1 MNGCRMNSGP
11 RISGPAISGP
21 ANRDRIRSQGV
32 VMTRTLQSLA
42 AVGLAICL
50 LAGCRSTSSTVAK
63 SEKPFKLPNP
73 LEWGAKSDEPRTGEP
88 DRLVATWADT
98 VRQTPGE
105 PAERGF
111 GGRVYFYDKGADPIA
126 VDGRLV
132 VYAFDESDR
141 LPTDHRPTRRFV
153 FPADQLPKNMS
164 VSEIGPSYSVWLP
177 WGTVDAPSTHVSLI
191 ARFEP
196 VRGGGLVV
204 SDQARQR
211 LPGNGLAPVSPT
223 MIADSTKGTKVQQ
236 AGFDEQSGG
245 NPSAAPGKEEEPRK
259 RLTTTTI
266 KLNR

>member
-1 MNGCRMNSGP
+1 M
-11 RISGPAISGP
+11 
-21 ANRDRIRSQGV
+21 NRDRNRKFEVPRLKQGQGV
-32 VMTRTLQSLA
+32 EMTSPLRSMA

-50 LAGCRSTSSTVAK
+50 LAGCRGASSTVAK
-63 SEKPFKLPNP
+63 TETPFKMPNP
-73 LEWGAKSDEPRTGEP
+73 MEWGANPDEPRKGEP
-88 DRLVATWADT
+88 ERIVATWADT

-111 GGRVYFYDKGADPIA
+111 GGRLYFYDHGADPIE

-132 VYAFDESDR
+132 VYAFDESGRD
-141 LPTDHRPTRRFV
+141 PTDHRPTRRFV
-153 FPADQLPKNMS
+153 FPPDQLPKNMS

-177 WGTVDAPSTHVSLI
+177 WGTVDAAPTHVSLI

-211 LPGNGLAPVSPT
+211 LPGNGLAPVGET
-223 MIADSTKGTKVQQ
+223 MIAESTKATTVRQ
-236 AGFDEQSGG
+236 AGFEERTGAKPATVPAQ
-245 NPSAAPGKEEEPRK
+245 EEEPRK